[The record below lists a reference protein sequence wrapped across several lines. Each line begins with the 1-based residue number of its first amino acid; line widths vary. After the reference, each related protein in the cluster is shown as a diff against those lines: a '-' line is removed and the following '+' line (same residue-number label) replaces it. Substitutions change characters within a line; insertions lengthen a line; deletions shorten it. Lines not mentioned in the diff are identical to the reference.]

1 MAVPRLSGRPR
12 AGAARLTR
20 YRSVAGAAALPGTDP
35 ITLGSIIYDFWWG
48 SGVTKVGGGTPSNG
62 DTVGAWEERY
72 LNESAA
78 TSGSPYQT
86 YSSTLGVRN
95 GIGVNMALS
104 TPVSLVPP
112 FTVYV
117 LCTYGG
123 TNLYPIG
130 GGGSGDGSQLAVVAG
145 QSNLQDFANTVL
157 VSGTVTGTG
166 SKLFRWRVNAAGTAF
181 FKDGTAAEE
190 NIGSFGASNYVAWAN
205 IFWTGLAFEAAD
217 NYTRRITAFSAD
229 IVTGGQSTAV
239 ETYINA
245 AG

>member
-62 DTVGAWEERY
+62 DTVESWAERNGGTSLVSSGA
-72 LNESAA
+72 
-78 TSGSPYQT
+78 PYQT
-86 YSSTLGVRN
+86 YSSTAGIRN
-95 GIGVNMALS
+95 GVGVLMALND
-104 TPVSLVPP
+104 PVDLTPP

-117 LCTYGG
+117 LCNYGG

-130 GGGSGDGSQLAVVAG
+130 GAGSGDGSQCSVLAGA
-145 QSNLQDFANTVL
+145 SNLQDFANSVL
-157 VSGTVTGTG
+157 LTGTVTGTG
-166 SKLFRWRVNAAGTAF
+166 GKLFRWRVTAAGAAY
-181 FKDGTAAEE
+181 FKDGSAAEE
-190 NIGSFGASNYVAWAN
+190 SVGAFGASNYVTWAN
-205 IFWTGLAFEAAD
+205 TFWTGLAFESAT
-217 NYTRRITAFSAD
+217 NYTQRITAFSAD

>member
-1 MAVPRLSGRPR
+1 
-12 AGAARLTR
+12 
-20 YRSVAGAAALPGTDP
+20 VAGAAALPGTDP
-35 ITLGSIIYDFWWG
+35 ITLGSIIYDFWWQ
-48 SGVTKVGGGTPSNG
+48 SGVTAVGGGAPSNG
-62 DTVGAWEERY
+62 GTVEYWAER
-72 LNESAA
+72 NGGTTAV
-78 TSGSPYQT
+78 TSGAPYQT

-95 GIGVNMALS
+95 GTGVLMGLNDPANL
-104 TPVSLVPP
+104 TPP

-117 LCTYGG
+117 LCDYGG

-130 GGGSGDGSQLAVVAG
+130 GSGSGDGSQLSVVAG

-190 NIGSFGASNYVAWAN
+190 NIGSFGASNYVSWAS